1 MIKYIII
8 LIIGVLLILAL
19 LPSYIRI
26 KGHSMYPTLR
36 DRGIYRV
43 ITRPFVKEYKR
54 GDIVVIYVQGIIPY
68 TKRIIAVGGDR
79 LQVTR
84 KGAVTI
90 NGRMLNESYVLPKNR
105 GGKAVNM
112 VVPDGCYF
120 VMGDNRAHST
130 DSRDF
135 GVIERWQL
143 LGKVKIKERTR
154 YKLNG

>member
-1 MIKYIII
+1 MIQYIII
-8 LIIGVLLILAL
+8 FIIGVLLILAL

-26 KGHSMYPTLR
+26 KGHSMYPTLHNK
-36 DRGIYRV
+36 GLYRV
-43 ITRPFVKEYKR
+43 IPRPFVKEYKR
-54 GDIVVIYVQGIIPY
+54 GDIAVIYVQGIIPY
-68 TKRIIAVGGDR
+68 TKRIIAVGGDK

-90 NGRMLNESYVLPKNR
+90 NGRMLNEPYLLPKNR
-105 GGKAVNM
+105 GGKAVNI

-154 YKLNG
+154 

>member
-1 MIKYIII
+1 MIQYIII
-8 LIIGVLLILAL
+8 FIIGVLLILAL

-26 KGHSMYPTLR
+26 KGHSMYPTLHNK
-36 DRGIYRV
+36 GLYRV
-43 ITRPFVKEYKR
+43 IPRPFVKEYKR
-54 GDIVVIYVQGIIPY
+54 GDIAVIYVQGIIPY
-68 TKRIIAVGGDR
+68 TKRIIAVGGDK

-90 NGRMLNESYVLPKNR
+90 NGRMLNEPYVLPKNR
-105 GGKAVNM
+105 GGKAVNI

-135 GVIERWQL
+135 GVIERCQL

-154 YKLNG
+154 

>member
-1 MIKYIII
+1 MIQYIII
-8 LIIGVLLILAL
+8 FIIGVLLILAL

-26 KGHSMYPTLR
+26 KGHSMYPTLHNK
-36 DRGIYRV
+36 GLYRV
-43 ITRPFVKEYKR
+43 IPRPFVKEYKR
-54 GDIVVIYVQGIIPY
+54 GDIAVIYVQGIIPY

-90 NGRMLNESYVLPKNR
+90 NGRMLNEPYLLPKNR
-105 GGKAVNM
+105 GGKAVNI

>member
-1 MIKYIII
+1 MIQYIII
-8 LIIGVLLILAL
+8 FIIGVLLILAL

-26 KGHSMYPTLR
+26 KGHSMYPTLHNK
-36 DRGIYRV
+36 GLYRV
-43 ITRPFVKEYKR
+43 IPRPFVKEYKR
-54 GDIVVIYVQGIIPY
+54 GDIAVIYVQGIIPY
-68 TKRIIAVGGDR
+68 TKRIIAVGGDK

-90 NGRMLNESYVLPKNR
+90 NGRMLNEPYVLPKNR
-105 GGKAVNM
+105 SGKAVNI

-154 YKLNG
+154 

>member
-8 LIIGVLLILAL
+8 AVIGISLILAL
-19 LPSYIRI
+19 MPNYIKI
-26 KGHSMYPTLR
+26 KGHSMYPTLKNR
-36 DRGIYRV
+36 NTYRAKLK
-43 ITRPFVKEYKR
+43 PFVHNFQR
-54 GDIVVIYVQGIIPY
+54 GDIAIVYEKGFTPY
-68 TKRIIAVGGDR
+68 AKRIIAVGGDR
-79 LQVTR
+79 LRVTR
-84 KGAVTI
+84 RSEVYI
-90 NGRMLNESYVLPKNR
+90 NGEKIQEEYVLPENR

-143 LGKVKIKERTR
+143 LGKVILKERGKCQR
-154 YKLNG
+154 K

>member
-1 MIKYIII
+1 MIQYIII
-8 LIIGVLLILAL
+8 FIIGVLLILAL

-26 KGHSMYPTLR
+26 KGHSMYPTLHNK
-36 DRGIYRV
+36 GLYRV
-43 ITRPFVKEYKR
+43 IPRPFVKEYKR
-54 GDIVVIYVQGIIPY
+54 GDIAVIYVQGIIPY
-68 TKRIIAVGGDR
+68 TKRIIAVGGDK

-90 NGRMLNESYVLPKNR
+90 NGRMLNEPYVLPKNR
-105 GGKAVNM
+105 GGKAVNI

-154 YKLNG
+154 

>member
-1 MIKYIII
+1 M
-8 LIIGVLLILAL
+8 
-19 LPSYIRI
+19 
-26 KGHSMYPTLR
+26 
-36 DRGIYRV
+36 
-43 ITRPFVKEYKR
+43 
-54 GDIVVIYVQGIIPY
+54 QGIIPY

-90 NGRMLNESYVLPKNR
+90 NGRMLNEPYVLLKNH

-154 YKLNG
+154 

>member
-8 LIIGVLLILAL
+8 LIIGVLIILAL

-68 TKRIIAVGGDR
+68 TKRIIAVGGDKLR
-79 LQVTR
+79 VTY
-84 KGAVTI
+84 KGKVYI
-90 NGRMLNESYVLPKNR
+90 NGREIQEPYVLPKNY
-105 GGKAVNM
+105 GGKSVNV

-120 VMGDNRAHST
+120 VMGDNRRAST

-135 GVIERWQL
+135 GAVERWQM
-143 LGKVKIKERTR
+143 LGKVILKERG
-154 YKLNG
+154 KCQQK